1 MSSLSSSEGENPN
14 KTGVHMSVS
23 NVEMKREQNSTVP
36 KTPLYKLPASFLN
49 QYGTWA
55 VVTGASDGIGREF
68 AQVLAENG
76 FNLVLCARREERLQS
91 LAAVL
96 QRDYGIDCG
105 IVAADLSQP
114 EGMARLRRVA
124 DDYDVGL
131 LVAAAGF
138 GTSGRFLDGE
148 PADELEMLSVNCA
161 AVLEQC
167 LHYSNKFAARG
178 KGGIVLMSSLLAFM
192 GTPRSANY
200 AATKAYI
207 QSLAEGMYEELKPL
221 GVDVIASAP
230 GPIAT
235 GFASRANLQMAQS
248 LRPRVVA
255 TQTLAALGKRCTVR
269 PGWLSK
275 LLGWSLATA
284 PRSLRV
290 KIIALVMKGM
300 TAHQL
305 ETNLGSHK
313 AIP

>member
-1 MSSLSSSEGENPN
+1 MD
-14 KTGVHMSVS
+14 VS
-23 NVEMKREQNSTVP
+23 NVKANRGQNFMAP
-36 KTPLYKLPASFLN
+36 KPPLYKLPSSFLR
-49 QYGTWA
+49 QYGSWA

-91 LAAVL
+91 LAAIL
-96 QRDYGIDCG
+96 QRDYGIDCE

-114 EGMARLRRVA
+114 EGIARLHRLA
-124 DDYDVGL
+124 DEHDVGL
-131 LVAAAGF
+131 LIASAGF
-138 GTSGRFLDGE
+138 GTSGWFLDGE
-148 PADELEMLSVNCA
+148 LANEQQMLSVNCA

-167 LHYSNKFAARG
+167 LHYSKKFAARG
-178 KGGIVLMSSLLAFM
+178 KGGIVLMSSVLAFM

-207 QSLAEGMYEELKPL
+207 QSLAEGLRAELKPL

-248 LRPRVVA
+248 LKPRVVA
-255 TQTLAALGKRCTVR
+255 TQTLAALGKQGTVR

-300 TAHQL
+300 TSHQ
-305 ETNLGSHK
+305 
-313 AIP
+313 A